1 MQKRINI
8 FIALQLTVFV
18 FLYGTQGFSQSKEDL
33 ETQKRKTQEQIQK
46 TAKLLD
52 ETKQG
57 RKKTYNNLLLLNEQ
71 ISSRK
76 SLIQKI
82 SQEVN
87 LLDERIF
94 ENEESIASLQ
104 SDLEELKAT
113 YARMIQHAYRIKNSQ
128 NRLVFILSADD
139 FNQAY
144 KRLAYFR
151 ELAKFRRLQADAIL
165 KTQEEI
171 KSQNLKLDSTKQDK
185 LNLLTDQEREAK
197 KLNSEVKEKNSIIE
211 DLKSKEQTLRSQL
224 QAQKQ
229 RADKLQREIERL
241 IAEEA
246 KKSSAAGYAMTPEEQ
261 LISKEFG
268 NNKGRLPWPVA
279 SGVITGKFGK
289 QSHPILKGVYIN
301 NNGVDISTSKG
312 SIVRSVFDGEV
323 RKVFKVPGYQNAV
336 IIRHGNYLSTYTHLE
351 SVYVSVGDK
360 VSAKQS
366 IGSVHTDVNSGETI
380 VHMEVWYGQKVLNP
394 EQWLAK

>member
-1 MQKRINI
+1 
-8 FIALQLTVFV
+8 
-18 FLYGTQGFSQSKEDL
+18 
-33 ETQKRKTQEQIQK
+33 
-46 TAKLLD
+46 
-52 ETKQG
+52 
-57 RKKTYNNLLLLNEQ
+57 LNEQ
-71 ISSRK
+71 IDSRK
-76 SLIQKI
+76 SLIKKI
-82 SQEVN
+82 SEEVN
-87 LLDERIF
+87 YLDERIF
-94 ENEESIASLQ
+94 ENEETISGLQ
-104 SDLEELKAT
+104 SDLDELKTA
-113 YARMIQHAYRIKNSQ
+113 YSRMIRHAYRIKNSQ
-128 NRLVFILSADD
+128 DRLIFILSADD

-144 KRLAYFR
+144 RRLAYLR
-151 ELAKFRRLQADAIL
+151 ELAKYRRLQAETIV
-165 KTQEEI
+165 KTQNEI
-171 KSQNLKLDSTKQDK
+171 EAQNLKLDSTKQEK
-185 LNLLTDQEREAK
+185 LNLLTDQEQEAQ
-197 KLNSEVKEKNSIIE
+197 KLNSEIKEKNGIIE
-211 DLKSKEQTLRSQL
+211 NLKSKEQELRSQL

-246 KKSSAAGYAMTPEEQ
+246 KRSSSAGYAMTPEEQ

-289 QSHPILKGVYIN
+289 QAHPVLKGVYIN
-301 NNGVDISTSKG
+301 NNGVDISTSKE
-312 SIVRSVFDGEV
+312 SIVRAIFDGEV

-366 IGSVHTDVNSGETI
+366 IGSVHTDVNSGETV

>member
-1 MQKRINI
+1 MQKQTNI
-8 FIALQLTVFV
+8 SIWLTITALVLLF
-18 FLYGTQGFSQSKEDL
+18 GTQGFSQSKKDL
-33 ETQKRKTQEQIQK
+33 ESQKRKTQEQIQK

-71 ISSRK
+71 IESRK

-82 SQEVN
+82 SEEVN
-87 LLDERIF
+87 FLDERIL
-94 ENEESIASLQ
+94 ENEGTISSLQ
-104 SDLEELKAT
+104 SDLDELKAA
-113 YARMIQHAYRIKNSQ
+113 YARMIQHAYRIKSSQ
-128 NRLVFILSADD
+128 DRLIFILSADD

-144 KRLAYFR
+144 KRLAYLR
-151 ELAKFRRLQADAIL
+151 ELAKFRRSQADAIL
-165 KTQEEI
+165 NTQEEI
-171 KSQNLKLDSTKQDK
+171 QAQNLKLDSTKQEK
-185 LNLLTDQEREAK
+185 LSLLTDKENEAQ
-197 KLNSEVKEKNSIIE
+197 KLNSEVKEKNNLIE
-211 DLKSKEQTLRSQL
+211 NLKSREQELRSQL

-246 KKSSAAGYAMTPEEQ
+246 KRSASEGYAMTPEEQ

-268 NNKGRLPWPVA
+268 NNKGRLPWPIA

-289 QSHPILKGVYIN
+289 QAHPVLAGVYIN

-312 SIVRSVFDGEV
+312 SIVRSIFGGEV
-323 RKVFKVPGYQNAV
+323 RKVFRVPGYQNAV

-351 SVYVSVGDK
+351 SVYVSVGDE

-366 IGSVHTDVNSGETI
+366 IGSVHTDVNDGETV
-380 VHMEVWYGQKVLNP
+380 VHMEVWYGQKVLDP

>member
-1 MQKRINI
+1 MQKRTNI
-8 FIALQLTVFV
+8 FIWLLLTVFV
-18 FLYGTQGFSQSKEDL
+18 FLFETHGFSQSKADL
-33 ETQKRKTQEQIQK
+33 EAQKRKTQEQIQK
-46 TAKLLD
+46 TSKLLD

-71 ISSRK
+71 IDSRK

-82 SQEVN
+82 SEEVN
-87 LLDERIF
+87 FLDERIS
-94 ENEESIASLQ
+94 ENKETISGLQ
-104 SDLEELKAT
+104 SDLEELKSA
-113 YARMIQHAYRIKNSQ
+113 YARMIQQAYRIKNDQ

-171 KSQNLKLDSTKQDK
+171 QSQNLKLDSTKQEK
-185 LNLLTDQEREAK
+185 LNLLTDQEQEAQ
-197 KLNSEVKEKNSIIE
+197 KLNSEIKEKNGIIE
-211 DLKSKEQTLRSQL
+211 NLKSKEKELRSQL

-246 KKSSAAGYAMTPEEQ
+246 KRSSSAGYAMTPEEQ

-289 QSHPILKGVYIN
+289 QAHPVLRGVYIN

-312 SIVRSVFDGEV
+312 SIVRAIFDGEV

-366 IGSVHTDVNSGETI
+366 IGSVHTDVNSGETV

>member
-1 MQKRINI
+1 MQKQTNI
-8 FIALQLTVFV
+8 FIWLSLTVFV
-18 FLYGTQGFSQSKEDL
+18 FLFGTQGFSQSKEDL
-33 ETQKRKTQEQIQK
+33 EAQKRKTYEQIQK
-46 TAKLLD
+46 TSKLLD

-71 ISSRK
+71 IDSRK

-82 SQEVN
+82 SEEVN
-87 LLDERIF
+87 FLDEKIS
-94 ENEESIASLQ
+94 ENEETISGLQ
-104 SDLEELKAT
+104 SDLDELKAA

-128 NRLVFILSADD
+128 DRLIFILSADD

-144 KRLAYFR
+144 KRLAYLR
-151 ELAKFRRLQADAIL
+151 ELAKFRRLQAEAIVNT
-165 KTQEEI
+165 KEEI
-171 KSQNLKLDSTKQDK
+171 IAKNLKLDSTKQEQ
-185 LNLLTDQEREAK
+185 LNLLTDQEQEAQ
-197 KLNSEVKEKNSIIE
+197 KLNSEIIEKNDIIE
-211 DLKSKEQTLRSQL
+211 NLKSKEQELRSQL

-246 KKSSAAGYAMTPEEQ
+246 KRSSSEGYAMTPEEK

-289 QSHPILKGVYIN
+289 QAHPVLRGVYIN

-312 SIVRSVFDGEV
+312 SIVRSIFNGEV
-323 RKVFKVPGYQNAV
+323 RKVFKVPGYQNAI

-366 IGSVHTDVNSGETI
+366 IGSIHTDVNSGETV

>member
-1 MQKRINI
+1 MQKRTNI
-8 FIALQLTVFV
+8 IIGLSLTVFV
-18 FLYGTQGFSQSKEDL
+18 FLFVSQGFSQSQDDL
-33 ETQKRKTQEQIQK
+33 KAQKRKTQEQIQK
-46 TAKLLD
+46 TSKLLD

-82 SQEVN
+82 NEEVN
-87 LLDERIF
+87 LLDDRIT
-94 ENEESIASLQ
+94 ENQETITSLQ
-104 SDLEELKAT
+104 SDLDELKAA
-113 YARMIQHAYRIKNSQ
+113 YARMIKHAYRIKNSQ
-128 NRLVFILSADD
+128 DRVIFVLSSDD

-165 KTQEEI
+165 KTKEEI
-171 KSQNLKLDSTKQDK
+171 QSQNLKLDSTKQNK

-197 KLNSEVKEKNSIIE
+197 KLNSEVKEKNNIIE
-211 DLKSKEQTLRSQL
+211 NFKSKEQELRSRL

-246 KKSSAAGYAMTPEEQ
+246 KKSSASGYSMTPEEK

-289 QSHPILKGVYIN
+289 QAHPVLKGVYIN

-312 SIVRSVFDGEV
+312 SIVRSIFSGEV

-351 SVYVSVGDK
+351 SVYVAVGDN

-366 IGSVHTDVNSGETI
+366 IGSVHTDVNSGETV